1 MRLISYRMIIL
12 IICTLT
18 FAVINLFGL
27 MRLIPLYITIPL
39 LFLFIYLTVFTMT
52 YRNVYR
58 GRR

>member
-12 IICTLT
+12 IICTVI
-18 FAVINLFGL
+18 FSVINLFGL

-58 GRR
+58 GR